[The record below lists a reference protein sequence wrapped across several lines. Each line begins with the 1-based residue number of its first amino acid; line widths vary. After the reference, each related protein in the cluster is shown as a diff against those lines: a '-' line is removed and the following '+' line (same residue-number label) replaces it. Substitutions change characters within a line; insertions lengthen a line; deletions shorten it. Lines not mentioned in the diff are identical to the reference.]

1 MHARRGWE
9 KEVSLWGHWPVVGLG
24 AAGKSQGTAFCA
36 QGSTAQGQRADFAFS
51 PAEYLEDAGHA
62 KQQKS
67 VLPSSWSK
75 GIGPKG
81 Y

>member
-1 MHARRGWE
+1 M
-9 KEVSLWGHWPVVGLG
+9 VGLG
-24 AAGKSQGTAFCA
+24 AAGRSQGTAFCA
-36 QGSTAQGQRADFAFS
+36 QGSTAQGQRADFAS
-51 PAEYLEDAGHA
+51 YPAEYLEDAGHT

-67 VLPSSWSK
+67 VLPSSGSK